1 MHGCAIRPRPGC
13 PSSFAG
19 SPCGDAFDIGP
30 TIRYL
35 HAALQQAVSL
45 FNGDPDNV
53 VITGWRGA
61 GSPEKPGVGQYG
73 PTAQHSTARH
83 AHAAVRSCVW
93 CNHRVVL
100 EHTTHGTPRRI
111 QHHAAIQPYAVAP
124 TAARL
129 YRKS

>member
-19 SPCGDAFDIGP
+19 NPCGDAFDIGP

-61 GSPEKPGVGQYG
+61 GSTRKRISISW
-73 PTAQHSTARH
+73 AQSMSWTGR
-83 AHAAVRSCVW
+83 
-93 CNHRVVL
+93 
-100 EHTTHGTPRRI
+100 GRRDTW
-111 QHHAAIQPYAVAP
+111 P
-124 TAARL
+124 
-129 YRKS
+129 